1 MQVATSVERIGTT
14 SEPKSQAMAA
24 VVELLELTAT
34 GRPERLDFQLDTLLN
49 SPVRFAVRNL
59 ASTLDVPIEKVA
71 VTIYRAC
78 NDLDQLNLMR
88 RVWSDPSQ
96 MLQSPNVAA
105 LYHVCQARLGRTS
118 GPKRGRLEIT
128 LRRLRKAYE
137 LLQRRQWIE
146 DFIGRPLPKS
156 PDSKAE
162 PTA

>member
-1 MQVATSVERIGTT
+1 MQVAMSAERAGAT

-59 ASTLDVPIEKVA
+59 ASTFDVPIEKVA
-71 VTIYRAC
+71 VTVYQAC
-78 NDLDQLNLMR
+78 NDLDQLNLTR
-88 RVWSDPSQ
+88 RVWSDPGQ
-96 MLQSPNVAA
+96 LLQSPNLAA
-105 LYHVCQARLGRTS
+105 LYHVCQARLGRTT

-156 PDSKAE
+156 PNE
-162 PTA
+162 PQSADR